1 MVSEGTRGRGPD
13 WVGRGIGLAVFA
25 GGIVLLILVFIWT
38 NQLGALLPR
47 SGQKLEDW
55 AISFGVQIARLFVSG
70 LVASWIAGRGAQL
83 YAAAGRALSN
93 D

>member
-1 MVSEGTRGRGPD
+1 MLSEGTRGPD
-13 WVGRGIGLAVFA
+13 WLGRGIGLAVFA
-25 GGIVLLILVFIWT
+25 GGIILLILVFIWT
-38 NQLGALLPR
+38 NQLGGLLPR
-47 SGQKLEDW
+47 PGQKLEDW